1 MLCMAA
7 AALLAGVSYQKIN
20 EAQKCSCS
28 HCWAHSTGNSSS
40 SGIKGQGV
48 IGTITTDR
56 PSAAI
61 QTVLTYIASSSSQ
74 SSSATNSS
82 TERVWEVV
90 PDLSQRTE
98 DALPDVAAR
107 VVELEKQGKGRKII
121 AYSLFGDNPKYIQV
135 GLVGSFEFKMY
146 LVLYAIHRALCSCSL
161 LIQQPLSC
169 GTAKQFCQVQHLALP
184 AAKWSG

>member
-1 MLCMAA
+1 MSEQQHPHPSRWPVLAVMLCMAA

-40 SGIKGQGV
+40 SGIQGQDDGV
-48 IGTITTDR
+48 IGTITTDK

-61 QTVLTYIASSSSQ
+61 QTVLTYMVSSSSQ

-82 TERVWEVV
+82 TERVWEEVL

-135 GLVGSFEFKMY
+135 GLVGTFEHF
-146 LVLYAIHRALCSCSL
+146 
-161 LIQQPLSC
+161 
-169 GTAKQFCQVQHLALP
+169 T
-184 AAKWSG
+184 